1 MKKKY
6 LMGAAYRK
14 AKGIPQITFTC
25 TPQQKEIIDHKVTK
39 AKMTRQQWILKTLL
53 SAKE

>member
-1 MKKKY
+1 
-6 LMGAAYRK
+6 MGAAYRK

-25 TPQQKEIIDHKVTK
+25 SKEQKEIIEYKVRQSK
-39 AKMTRQQWILKTLL
+39 LSRQQWILKTLL